1 MRKIFP
7 KIYLKLYS
15 NVTKQVNNNKYYITT
30 SLIPCNTYLYS
41 YVITITVYLVCP
53 NEERS

>member
-30 SLIPCNTYLYS
+30 SLIPCNIYLYS
-41 YVITITVYLVCP
+41 YVITITVYLACP